1 MTKNSMLLLPLI
13 AACGVP
19 ASPTNVKMA
28 SVGLDPDEIGAAPQF
43 NGGLIEYNLVD
54 FSGAQ
59 LPLGLVGLVSYDQV
73 GPDVTFK
80 PPYKMVMGNAFIFQD
95 DLVAPDSALGTLAT
109 PPSAIGTCQTRF
121 EPRSYIGG
129 LVDAGNKVTIR
140 NHDGSAGWDIGRRPY
155 VWPSDVSD
163 VSAYYMEIDAWRAE
177 GTTRPVRLDDSDDDP
192 SNMVQVPHQL
202 ANFPEGERV
211 EFDFPGGVPPLELNM
226 GSIPVPL
233 RASGADRSLILPSS
247 PLGARLSWNGPRYD
261 RHGQQVTDGHPE
273 YEINMFAEEQEANA
287 ELEEPAR
294 TQSGYS
300 SCLQYLPHNTMPS
313 SVEDCLELQPAP
325 TRPGD
330 FTSLGLS
337 FAEKNLN
344 GQMYTSPSDT
354 EDGQVL
360 FEWVPG
366 PSNTNDMLT
375 LTVRFL
381 GPVERDDDNM
391 VEATVAGTPVPQ
403 GYEAGSGP
411 AWADGVSETWEE
423 AIADGLVPEG
433 TPIPVPDR
441 AALACDDDVTGSTH
455 GGGKNVQWPME
466 RQYTFEDDSFVPS
479 LQGDPSH
486 NLAEVTCRLDD
497 QAGQFMLTE
506 DILEKANDY
515 AAMHGYEGIVFY
527 LTRSTE
533 TEIQGPPVRDRFG
546 KRHDTSPV
554 KVVARSMQIGRF
566 WKGD

>member
-1 MTKNSMLLLPLI
+1 MLILPALVG
-13 AACGVP
+13 CGVP
-19 ASPTNVKMA
+19 ASPTEVKMA
-28 SVGLDPDEIGAAPQF
+28 AVGLDPDEIGAAPKF
-43 NGGLIEYNLVD
+43 NGGLIEYNLID
-54 FSGAQ
+54 FAGAQ

-95 DLVAPDSALGTLAT
+95 DLVAPDSALGTLAS
-109 PPSAIGTCQTRF
+109 PPAAIGSCQTRF

-140 NHDGSAGWDIGRRPY
+140 NNDGTAGWDIGRRPF

-163 VSAYYMEIDAWRAE
+163 VNAYYMEIDSWRAE
-177 GTTRPVRLDDSDDDP
+177 SAVRRVRLDDGENDP
-192 SNMVQVPHQL
+192 TEMVQVGHQL

-233 RASGADRSLILPSS
+233 RSMGSDRSLVLPTS
-247 PLGARLSWNGPRYD
+247 PAGVRLSWDGPRYD
-261 RHGQQVTDGHPE
+261 RNGHQISESHPE
-273 YEINMFAEEQEANA
+273 YEINMYAAEQEANA
-287 ELEEPAR
+287 DAENPVR
-294 TQSGYS
+294 TESGYS
-300 SCLQYLPHNTMPS
+300 SCLQYLPHGTMPA
-313 SVEDCLELQPAP
+313 SVDECLDLEDAP
-325 TRPGD
+325 TKPAE
-330 FTSLGLS
+330 FSSLGLS

-344 GQMYTSPSDT
+344 GQMYTGPWDT
-354 EDGQVL
+354 VDQQVL

-366 PSNTNDMLT
+366 PSSSNDFVT

-381 GPVERDDDNM
+381 GPVDREDDNM
-391 VEATVAGTPVPQ
+391 VEATVPGTPIPQ
-403 GYEAGSGP
+403 NYEPGEGP
-411 AWADGVSETWEE
+411 SWADGVTETWEA

-433 TPIPVPDR
+433 TPVPVPDR
-441 AALACDDDVTGSTH
+441 AALACDDDITGSTH
-455 GGGKNVQWPME
+455 GAWQPVDWSME
-466 RQYTFEDDSFVPS
+466 RQYTFEDESFVPS

-497 QAGQFMLTE
+497 ASGQFILSQEML
-506 DILEKANDY
+506 DKAMDY
-515 AAMHGYEGIVFY
+515 AALHGAQGAVFY

-566 WKGD
+566 WFGE